1 MSPQRVLGSR
11 WQRSGDFWVRVY
23 QKSGEDN
30 IFFMASA
37 IAFNLTMAVLPLL
50 LLVIG
55 LWGFLLRVRY
65 GDAAAVIVP
74 LLEDFIPDTA
84 GASFDFAAE
93 VRVAI
98 NSLVSSAATFS
109 VVGALLFVWLATRLV
124 GTLRIALREVF
135 DIARDRGILGGKL
148 FDIQMIVVGGIL
160 ILLNVGFTLLL
171 QSLGEWWSQVLGLQ
185 PGSILSGAEAVVG
198 YLAAFGSVWLLFVL
212 IYTYI
217 PARRIP
223 IRTAAIA
230 GTVMAVVFE
239 AMKLGFGWYATEV
252 AVFSSTYGN
261 LTTLAVL
268 FLWIYYGSLVFILS
282 GEIAQVYTMRKARS
296 VQLQAS
302 RGGVI

>member
-11 WQRSGDFWVRVY
+11 WQRFSDFSVRVY

-37 IAFNLTMAVLPLL
+37 IAFNLTMAILPLL

-74 LLEDFIPDTA
+74 LLDDFIPDTT
-84 GASFDFAAE
+84 GASFDLTAE
-93 VRVAI
+93 VRRAI
-98 NSLVSSAATFS
+98 NSLVGSAATFS
-109 VVGALLFVWLATRLV
+109 VVGALLFIWLATRLV
-124 GTLRIALREVF
+124 GTLRLALREIF

-148 FDIQMIVVGGIL
+148 FDIQMIVLGGVL
-160 ILLNVGFTLLL
+160 ILLNVGFTLMLRN
-171 QSLGEWWSQVLGLQ
+171 LGERWSQALGLQ
-185 PGSILSGAEAVVG
+185 EGSFLSGAEALFG

-212 IYTYI
+212 IYSYI
-217 PARRIP
+217 PARRVP
-223 IRTAAIA
+223 IRTAIIA

-252 AVFSSTYGN
+252 AVYSSAYGN
-261 LTTLAVL
+261 LATLAVL
-268 FLWIYYGSLVFILS
+268 FLWIYYGSVVFILS
-282 GEIAQVYTMRKARS
+282 GEIAQVYTMRKARR